1 MDKCKSKAAEYEKVR
16 LLNSQTLSVSV
27 RSKTVISRM
36 SLFWL
41 GAVFLWGS
49 YTRFQ
54 PWRGSMLEQRYTC

>member
-41 GAVFLWGS
+41 GAVFL
-49 YTRFQ
+49 
-54 PWRGSMLEQRYTC
+54 